1 MALVKSH
8 CCSCGRP
15 HGGSQLFVI
24 PSLASAGT
32 RHAQGTQAHLQTSTY
47 ARKIERK
54 KYEARPSYILRTG
67 LKTAIKIR
75 QLKNEKKKRY
85 LLTSTAKDSQAESSI
100 EALVIVHWTDRS
112 AFSPKT
118 SYKAGAIEELT

>member
-54 KYEARPSYILRTG
+54 KYEASPSYILRTG

-75 QLKNEKKKRY
+75 QLKNEKKKGISSP
-85 LLTSTAKDSQAESSI
+85 LQQKTAKQ
-100 EALVIVHWTDRS
+100 
-112 AFSPKT
+112 
-118 SYKAGAIEELT
+118 KAVLKH

>member
-54 KYEARPSYILRTG
+54 KYEASPSYILRTG

-85 LLTSTAKDSQAESSI
+85 LLTSPAKDSQAESSI

-118 SYKAGAIEELT
+118 SYKAGAMEELT